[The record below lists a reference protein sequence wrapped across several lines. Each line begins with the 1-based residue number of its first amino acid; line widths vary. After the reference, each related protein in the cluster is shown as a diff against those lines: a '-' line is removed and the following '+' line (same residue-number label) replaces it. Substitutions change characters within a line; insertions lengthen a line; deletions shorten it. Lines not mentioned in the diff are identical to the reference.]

1 MEKNKTLLPGNN
13 KQEGVAVWLTGLS
26 GSGKTTISIP
36 LCEKLES
43 MGYRVQHLDG
53 DVVRQKLTKDL
64 GFSKEDRDQNIERVT
79 FVAERLVKHGVISV
93 CAFISPY
100 KKERQY
106 ARDEIGRFVEV
117 FVKCPLEIC
126 EERDVKGLYAKA
138 RAGEIKNFTGID
150 DPYEEPENAEL
161 TVETSKSTIDEEV
174 NTIVEFL
181 RSNRYIS

>member
-1 MEKNKTLLPGNN
+1 MKNQKTLLPKGN
-13 KQEGVAVWLTGLS
+13 QEEGVAVWLTGLS

-43 MGYRVQHLDG
+43 LGYRVQRLDG

-64 GFSKEDRDQNIERVT
+64 GFSKEDRDKNIERVT
-79 FVAERLVKHGVISV
+79 FVTERLVKHGVISV

-100 KKERQY
+100 KAERQY
-106 ARDEIGRFVEV
+106 ARNEIGRFIEV

-126 EERDVKGLYAKA
+126 ERRDVKGLYAKA

-150 DPYEEPENAEL
+150 DPYEEPENAEII
-161 TVETSKSTIDEEV
+161 VDTSKSSIEDEV
-174 NTIVEFL
+174 NIIIEFL
-181 RSNRYIS
+181 RGNGYII

>member
-1 MEKNKTLLPGNN
+1 MVNEKTLSPANN
-13 KQEGVAVWLTGLS
+13 NQEGVAVWLTGLS
-26 GSGKTTISIP
+26 GAGKTTISIP

-43 MGYRVQHLDG
+43 LGFRVQRLDG

-64 GFSKEDRDQNIERVT
+64 GFSKEDRDLNIERVS
-79 FVAERLVKHGVISV
+79 FVAERLVKHGVITV

-100 KKERQY
+100 QAERQY
-106 ARDEIGRFVEV
+106 AREEIGRFVEV
-117 FVKCPLEIC
+117 FVKCPLEVC

-161 TVETSKSTIDEEV
+161 TVDTSQSSLQAEV
-174 NTIVEFL
+174 DAIIVYL
-181 RSNRYIS
+181 RENGYII